1 MNFKHINYV
10 LTVLTEGSITAA
22 SKKLFVSQ
30 PALSQTIKLIEQD
43 LGAPIFDRSTDPISL
58 THAGQRYV
66 EAAQAI
72 LDIDRNLRAEIAETK
87 KEVHGRMRVGISS
100 QRGIQLLPL
109 IIPEFIK
116 RYPYV
121 KIELLEYGSD
131 TLERLT
137 AEGQCDLGLITTA
150 VKPNRLN
157 YVLMAARSTE
167 LAHRFE
173 DGQPIDIKDA
183 MGEKFVCMTESHSV
197 RTIQDRLFERC
208 NFKPNVILE
217 SDNMEAAKHVAARAN
232 AVMLIPHVYVVNSM
246 ELKYRV
252 QCHPIK
258 NNDYERHFFF
268 CYRKGMYLTRYMEDF
283 GRIVCDKL
291 NVPFNMAGHEA

>member
-72 LDIDRNLRAEIAETK
+72 LDIDRNLHAEIAETK

-157 YVLMAARSTE
+157 YV
-167 LAHRFE
+167 E

-217 SDNMEAAKHVAARAN
+217 TDNMEAAKHVAARAN

-291 NVPFNMAGHEA
+291 NVPFNMPGHEA